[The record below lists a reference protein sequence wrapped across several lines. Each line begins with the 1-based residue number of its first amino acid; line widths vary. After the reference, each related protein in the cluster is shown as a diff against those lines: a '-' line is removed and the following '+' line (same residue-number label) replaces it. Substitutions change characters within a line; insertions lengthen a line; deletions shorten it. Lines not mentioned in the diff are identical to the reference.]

1 MKPMAPART
10 TIRAAFSSASDTPL
24 GARLRA
30 EIRRDGPIT
39 FRHFMERALY
49 DHAAGYYTS
58 GRARIGRRGDYFTNV
73 SVGPLFGALIARQLA
88 EIWRRLETPADFVIV
103 EQGADRGDFARDILQ
118 GLREIA
124 PECAAA
130 TRLVIVEPAPALQIA
145 QRDALANERVEWIRS
160 VTELQPFT
168 GIHLSNELLDSFPVH
183 LVKSD
188 GLHWREQWVDLRED
202 RLVLTD
208 GPLSHPGLPARL
220 ERIGPRPPGYLTEIN
235 LAAADWVH
243 DLAARI
249 RRGCVLAIDY
259 GWARDEFYAPERA
272 AGTLCA
278 FSEHARVD
286 DPLSSPG
293 QVDLTA
299 HVEFTSLAEAAEI
312 AGWRLHGFTDQHHF
326 LVALGQAHFPDG
338 CVPDARALRQFKTLM
353 HPGLLGL
360 VFKVFALENG
370 LAPGPSLTGFAMGGD
385 PRKSLGLG

>member
-1 MKPMAPART
+1 
-10 TIRAAFSSASDTPL
+10 
-24 GARLRA
+24 LRA
-30 EIRRDGPIT
+30 EISRNGPIT
-39 FRHFMERALY
+39 FRDFMERALY
-49 DHAAGYYTS
+49 DPAAGYYTS

-88 EIWRRLETPADFVIV
+88 EIWTRLETPAEFVIV

-124 PECAAA
+124 PDCAAA

-145 QRDALANERVEWIRS
+145 QRAALANEPVEWARS
-160 VTELQPFT
+160 IAELQPFT

-188 GLHWREQWVDLRED
+188 GQHWCEQWVDLREN
-202 RLVLTD
+202 RFVFAD

-220 ERIGPRPPGYLTEIN
+220 EQIRPRPPGYLTEIN
-235 LAAADWVH
+235 LAAAEWVR
-243 DLAARI
+243 DLAVRI

-259 GWARDEFYAPERA
+259 GWARDEFHAPERA
-272 AGTLCA
+272 AGTLSA
-278 FSEHARVD
+278 FADQARVG

-293 QVDLTA
+293 EVDLTA
-299 HVEFTSLAEAAEI
+299 HVEFTSLAEAAEM

-326 LVALGQAHFPDG
+326 LVGLGQAHFPDG
-338 CVPDARALRQFKTLM
+338 NVPDARALRQFKTLM
-353 HPGLLGL
+353 HPGMLGL
-360 VFKVFALENG
+360 IFKVFALEKG
-370 LAPGPSLTGFAMGGD
+370 LAPGRSLAGFAMAGD